1 MNKKV
6 LSVLLVA
13 AMALS
18 AVACSKDNG
27 GNNNNS
33 NSNMN
38 SNSGDK
44 TSSAVL
50 DNEYFNISKNGP
62 YYELDGLTDKGMKQE
77 TLVIPAGVII
87 SGSIRDGVVKHISFE
102 SDEDVE
108 IYSFFS
114 TSTTLETIE
123 LPANMTRLCSFSNCT
138 ALKEITIPKLIT
150 SIPDTFFSGDV
161 SLEKVVIEGNVT
173 EIGNQAFKDC
183 KSLKEINIPDSV
195 TSIGNWAF
203 HGCESL
209 TEVTLPSGLKTI
221 GELAFSD
228 IGLQTIIVP
237 ADMELETWDSAAFV
251 QLNESYSVKV
261 KEGSWADI
269 HFDEVFQGQAIK
281 EYY

>member
-13 AMALS
+13 AMAFS

-27 GNNNNS
+27 GNKNNS
-33 NSNMN
+33 NSN
-38 SNSGDK
+38 SNSGEK
-44 TSSAVL
+44 NASVVL

-62 YYELDGLTDKGMKQE
+62 YYELDGLSDKGKTQE
-77 TLVIPAGVII
+77 SLVIPAGVII

-102 SDEDVE
+102 SDDDVE

-209 TEVTLPSGLKTI
+209 TEVTLPSGLKSI

-228 IGLQTIIVP
+228 IGLQTVTVP
-237 ADMELETWDSAAFV
+237 AEMELETWDGAAFI
-251 QLNESYSVKV
+251 QLDKSYTVKV